1 MASRT
6 TTDPIEI
13 LLEMGVDLDNLSEEE
28 DYLSAL
34 MEAVNTL
41 TIKDAKDPLITPL
54 QQELLKVRKKRFKKA
69 RPEVK
74 KTTIKPDA
82 FFERKSEKETPRKTL
97 ENKLGKD
104 VVSKLSDDQIKKLS
118 EYYNS
123 LPPKERKK
131 VDSEIANKRGEFFD
145 IARGMAGIKFVE
157 LNENEKQKFTP
168 DAVEVE
174 QGPILPPKE
183 EGGDV
188 YSERKVKL
196 NSNNL
201 ESPIKEKSKLLPAS
215 TKITESPIKEKRKM
229 LPGATK
235 KEGPSQTKGGA
246 LVKSDSD
253 ITDIVNTQ
261 GKLLSNLAK
270 TLNADSK
277 QEKILQKKKQRL
289 IAKKE
294 DKNKKQKKE
303 TNIEKKNG
311 LSGITKLADKLL
323 APVKNLFGGIF
334 DYIKLTA
341 LNFVVGAV
349 YKWFTDP
356 ANEKK
361 VEKIKNFFIS
371 IGGWFQDPKNQEK
384 LSTIGRFLK
393 DNWKVIL
400 GIGGVILLWNSGIG
414 AVVTAIGLAVK
425 GIGVTLL
432 LLAKN
437 PLIAAAIGIGAGLTY
452 LSNQQSKPDSDVD
465 ESVEKVGK
473 EQTLSAL
480 KEQQDNRSGFQKMGD
495 FITGAGSER
504 EEQIYRLETGEEKR
518 YNKGGLVPVNLT
530 KGEYVVA
537 PEQVQKIGVNKLKSI
552 NNIGNYNR
560 GGNVSTNTDEFNL
573 GGLVPGRGPNVDTV
587 RTVLPEGSYV
597 IQRPSVDALGAEN
610 IPGMIA
616 NLGGLGGGGRGGTR
630 YPGGT
635 SGQGSLNRQ
644 QGQSNAKGNPLL
656 DLFGATPTGMAFK
669 GAASLGKGA
678 MSFGSS
684 IKEKGLGNATMD
696 AAGGLFGNIKGVMD
710 EKGITDAIMMN
721 PLVKMGAF
729 GLRKGKEAFGLPPD
743 APGMGGGG
751 GGTNALTSQAKV
763 RTLGQILSDPTGSK
777 LRKRQFNDP
786 QNYLTDEEFKNRG
799 QFPGKKPRR
808 RENRR
813 SYNSGGSIRNFLTS
827 NQVNNSQ
834 SYNSGGSI
842 KNFLTSNLTSNQVN
856 NSQSYNS
863 GGSIRNFLA
872 LNRGGRVDNPKSQ
885 EGRGKAKKTGRS
897 GGTTKV
903 EKTDGGSAIVA
914 AAKNAVSTG
923 RRGPASPPCASWVRM
938 VLGMANHP
946 VANQTTTTAD
956 LDPQIGPDSGWATSL
971 NSAASFAG
979 SDLGTV
985 VRNSGSLKPGDI
997 ILHKNTY
1004 GNYGP
1009 GAITHVSIASDKKGK
1024 MLHQST
1030 SGGAPTEQNIFSFA
1044 HGLRLGGE
1052 GTIGEY
1058 SNDDPGAQ
1066 GSQGSSTGDTG
1077 GQSMGGALGSLM
1089 QMIGLDPRSSLGTP
1103 IKNSKVSVISNTS
1116 PSDIDSEEEKS
1127 SVAVNSLP
1135 SDSETIDKRSG
1146 SKDSDRVSSTV
1157 VRTGLSSINLYNWQY
1172 DKIYGI
1178 VGA

>member
-1 MASRT
+1 MPTASTKKEQIDER
-6 TTDPIEI
+6 I
-13 LLEMGVDLDNLSEEE
+13 LRILGLNPEEVEM
-28 DYLSAL
+28 DYDTYHNAL
-34 MEAVNTL
+34 REAM
-41 TIKDAKDPLITPL
+41 
-54 QQELLKVRKKRFKKA
+54 
-69 RPEVK
+69 VK
-74 KTTIKPDA
+74 GAD
-82 FFERKSEKETPRKTL
+82 
-97 ENKLGKD
+97 
-104 VVSKLSDDQIKKLS
+104 
-118 EYYNS
+118 S
-123 LPPKERKK
+123 LPREEQALLVNERRRIRGNREGRFQVKAKK
-131 VDSEIANKRGEFFD
+131 VKIDASS
-145 IARGMAGIKFVE
+145 IK
-157 LNENEKQKFTP
+157 
-168 DAVEVE
+168 
-174 QGPILPPKE
+174 
-183 EGGDV
+183 
-188 YSERKVKL
+188 
-196 NSNNL
+196 
-201 ESPIKEKSKLLPAS
+201 SPITEKSRLLPAS

-253 ITDIVNTQ
+253 ITDIANIVNAQ
-261 GKLLSNLAK
+261 GKLLSNLVK

-277 QEKILQKKKQRL
+277 QEKNLQKKKQRL

-323 APVKNLFGGIF
+323 APVKDVFNGIF

-384 LSTIGRFLK
+384 LATIGRFLK

-414 AVVTAIGLAVK
+414 AIVTAIGLAVK
-425 GIGVTLL
+425 GIGATLL

-480 KEQQDNRSGFQKMGD
+480 KEQQDNRSGFQKIGD

-518 YNKGGLVPVNLT
+518 YNKGGLVPVKLT

-560 GGNVSTNTDEFNL
+560 GGNVSTSTDEFNL

-587 RTVLPEGSYV
+587 KTLLPEGSYV

-616 NLGGLGGGGRGGTR
+616 NLGGLGGGGGGT
-630 YPGGT
+630 
-635 SGQGSLNRQ
+635 
-644 QGQSNAKGNPLL
+644 NALTNQAKVRTPLQMLL
-656 DLFGATPTGMAFK
+656 DPTGSKLREKQFNDPQFYLDDK
-669 GAASLGKGA
+669 EFENRGEFPGKKSSVGE
-678 MSFGSS
+678 FGGS
-684 IKEKGLGNATMD
+684 IKKLL
-696 AAGGLFGNIKGVMD
+696 AGGYEKVSSLMGEKFGFGV
-710 EKGITDAIMMN
+710 
-721 PLVKMGAF
+721 
-729 GLRKGKEAFGLPPD
+729 PP
-743 APGMGGGG
+743 GVEMIGGG
-751 GGTNALTSQAKV
+751 GGTNALTEQAKV
-763 RTLGQILSDPTGSK
+763 RTLGQMIFDPTGIK
-777 LRKRQFNDP
+777 AARRHFNDP
-786 QNYLTDEEFKNRG
+786 QSYLTDEEFKNRG
-799 QFPGKKPRR
+799 EFPGKKPRR
-808 RENRR
+808 RENKR
-813 SYNSGGSIRNFLTS
+813 SYNSGGLIRNFLTF
-827 NQVNNSQ
+827 NQ
-834 SYNSGGSI
+834 
-842 KNFLTSNLTSNQVN
+842 SNQVN

-872 LNRGGRVDNPKSQ
+872 LNRGGRVDNRKSQ

-946 VANQTTTTAD
+946 AANQTTTTAD

-1030 SGGAPTEQNIFSFA
+1030 SGGPPTEQNIFSFA

-1077 GQSMGGALGSLM
+1077 GQSFGGALGSLM

-1135 SDSETIDKRSG
+1135 PDSETIDKRS
-1146 SKDSDRVSSTV
+1146 KTKDRVSSTV
-1157 VRTGLSSINLYNWQY
+1157 VRTGPSSINLYNWQY